1 MLVIAVITAAKRATT
16 LRNSCKRREGRD
28 DRVIVR
34 RGVIVMRRT
43 VVRVTIADVR
53 LLVVPPAVIITDA
66 LLLGVA
72 LTVMVLP
79 EVALPIVLLPRV
91 VLTTA
96 LGATPTS
103 MLRRVALITTPPVQ
117 EVVTPHADRTS
128 ASHRRR

>member
-1 MLVIAVITAAKRATT
+1 MW
-16 LRNSCKRREGRD
+16 
-28 DRVIVR
+28 
-34 RGVIVMRRT
+34 RT

-66 LLLGVA
+66 LLLGVV

-96 LGATPTS
+96 LGADLTS
-103 MLRRVALITTPPVQ
+103 TLRRVALTTTPPVQ
-117 EVVTPHADRTS
+117 EAATPHADRTS

>member
-1 MLVIAVITAAKRATT
+1 
-16 LRNSCKRREGRD
+16 
-28 DRVIVR
+28 
-34 RGVIVMRRT
+34 MRRT

-66 LLLGVA
+66 LLLG
-72 LTVMVLP
+72 
-79 EVALPIVLLPRV
+79 V

-117 EVVTPHADRTS
+117 EVVTPHTDRAS

>member
-1 MLVIAVITAAKRATT
+1 
-16 LRNSCKRREGRD
+16 
-28 DRVIVR
+28 
-34 RGVIVMRRT
+34 MRRT

-66 LLLGVA
+66 LLLGVV

-79 EVALPIVLLPRV
+79 EVALPIVLLPEAD
-91 VLTTA
+91 LIIILL

-103 MLRRVALITTPPVQ
+103 TLRRVALTTTPLVQ
-117 EVVTPHADRTS
+117 EAATPHADRTS

>member
-1 MLVIAVITAAKRATT
+1 
-16 LRNSCKRREGRD
+16 
-28 DRVIVR
+28 
-34 RGVIVMRRT
+34 MRRT
-43 VVRVTIADVR
+43 VVRVTITDVR

-66 LLLGVA
+66 LLLGVV

-103 MLRRVALITTPPVQ
+103 MLRRVALTTTPPVQ